1 MRRQTPKLEDKVVVI
16 TGAAGGIGRA
26 VAHLFAHHGAI
37 LVLTDIRKIAL
48 KELRDCLKRS
58 GAKILT
64 VRHDVADP
72 GSWHSLM
79 RRVLETFGRVDIMVN
94 NAGVVQPGA
103 AEALTIHKIHQ
114 QVFVNFLGTIYGCQ
128 AALRVMKAQ
137 KSGKIINVA
146 SLGGIVPMPGEAVY
160 SATKS
165 AIRGYSLSLYA
176 ELLDSSVDIT
186 VVCPDSVA
194 TPQLAYE
201 LIHDEAVMSFIGEPI
216 KPDLVAQGILDAALK
231 DKPEKLIPSAIGVF
245 ARAGMAF
252 PRIFFVF
259 FPILKRI
266 GQRTMKKMRR
276 EERKNGTH
284 TLSFGDL

>member
-1 MRRQTPKLEDKVVVI
+1 MRRHTPRLKNKVAVI
-16 TGAAGGIGRA
+16 TGAAGGIGWS
-26 VAHLFAHHGAI
+26 VAHLFAYHGAI
-37 LVLTDIRKIAL
+37 LVLTDIREQAIA
-48 KELRDCLKRS
+48 ELRDSLNKYNVKTL
-58 GAKILT
+58 A
-64 VRHDVADP
+64 VVHDVADP
-72 GSWHSLM
+72 HSWCSLM
-79 RRVLETFGRVDIMVN
+79 RRVIKSYGRVDIMVN

-103 AEALTIHKIHQ
+103 TEDLALHEVHQ
-114 QVFVNFLGTIYGCQ
+114 QVSVNFLGTIYGCQ

-137 KSGKIINVA
+137 KSGKIINMA

-176 ELLDSSVDIT
+176 ELLGSPVEIT

-201 LIHDEAVMSFIGEPI
+201 LKHDEAVLSFIGKPL
-216 KPDLVAQGILDAALK
+216 KPDCVAKEILDAALK
-231 DKPEKLIPSAIGVF
+231 DKPEKLIPSGMGVF
-245 ARAGMAF
+245 SRTGMAF
-252 PRIFFVF
+252 PRMFFVL
-259 FPILKRI
+259 FPILKKI

-276 EERKNGTH
+276 EEKENGTY